1 MASPE
6 EQLERKMA
14 QLQRYVSRIEAVA
27 VFLTKHPTLASKR
40 KLVPLAGSVGL
51 EFEER
56 AFIRPVGKHT
66 IVLRL
71 ERYSE
76 DEKSHAERTVCED
89 VSVPSGRELATV
101 LLQVQRRPKDSLVDK
116 HRRLNDE
123 EAVFADA
130 EAWPDLGR
138 DHDRL

>member
-27 VFLTKHPTLASKR
+27 AFLTKHPTLASKC

-56 AFIRPVGKHT
+56 AFIRPLGKHT

-76 DEKSHAERTVCED
+76 DEKSYAERTVCED
-89 VSVPSGRELATV
+89 VSVLSGRELAIV
-101 LLQVQRRPKDSLVDK
+101 LLQVNIDLRKP
-116 HRRLNDE
+116 
-123 EAVFADA
+123 EADG
-130 EAWPDLGR
+130 EN
-138 DHDRL
+138 

>member
-27 VFLTKHPTLASKR
+27 VFLTKHPTLASKC

-56 AFIRPVGKHT
+56 PFIRPLGKHT

-76 DEKSHAERTVCED
+76 DEKSYAERTVCED

-101 LLQVQRRPKDSLVDK
+101 LLQVQRRPK
-116 HRRLNDE
+116 
-123 EAVFADA
+123 EAV
-130 EAWPDLGR
+130 ETTGK
-138 DHDRL
+138 

>member
-27 VFLTKHPTLASKR
+27 VFLTKHPTLASKC
-40 KLVPLAGSVGL
+40 KLAPLAGSVGL

-56 AFIRPVGKHT
+56 AFIRPLGKHT

-76 DEKSHAERTVCED
+76 DEKSYAERTVCED
-89 VSVPSGRELATV
+89 VSVLSGRELANV
-101 LLQVQRRPKDSLVDK
+101 LLQVNIDLRKP
-116 HRRLNDE
+116 
-123 EAVFADA
+123 EADG
-130 EAWPDLGR
+130 EN
-138 DHDRL
+138 